1 MLLQGLVVC
10 VRDSRQNKVA
20 TGQFVHCAT
29 EQEIF
34 AALGL
39 DYKEPWERNC
49 FDVAHLRRE
58 AESPAEEAAVPKRKV
73 KRKESNHSS
82 FDSQGEDR

>member
-1 MLLQGLVVC
+1 MMQGLVVC

-49 FDVAHLRRE
+49 FDIAHLRRDEEPSAAE
-58 AESPAEEAAVPKRKV
+58 APKRKV